1 MRTTSV
7 TARIAGMRAPRFLV
21 VVLSVV
27 VLAFA
32 AAGCGGGGG
41 DNGDSASGTAP
52 DVWAATVCGALGNWV
67 TSLQEGSRE
76 LGTQMRNTK
85 DLKTVKSRFVT
96 FLENAEESSHEM
108 VEKVKEADAPDVDQG
123 EAIQEELVTALEKVE
138 NSFSNAVDKAN
149 DLSTDSLAS
158 FSQGVGKL
166 SQDVQNNLATT
177 GSDFNSL
184 SDRFNSTELDNATDG
199 EPACQQFKSG

>member
-1 MRTTSV
+1 V
-7 TARIAGMRAPRFLV
+7 RFAKLFALV
-21 VVLSVV
+21 LLVAT
-27 VLAFA
+27 LAVA

-41 DNGDSASGTAP
+41 DDGDSASGTAP

-67 TSLQEGSRE
+67 KSLQDGSRE
-76 LGTQMRNTK
+76 LGTQMRDTK

-96 FLENAEESSHEM
+96 FLENAEESSHDM
-108 VEKVKEADAPDVDQG
+108 VEKVKEADAPDVEQG

-138 NSFSNAVDKAN
+138 TSFSNAVDKAN
-149 DLSTDSLAS
+149 DLSTKSVSA
-158 FSQGVGKL
+158 FSQGVGTL

-177 GSDFNSL
+177 GNDFNSL

>member
-1 MRTTSV
+1 MRPLRS
-7 TARIAGMRAPRFLV
+7 LV
-21 VVLSVV
+21 VVLSIV

-32 AAGCGGGGG
+32 AAGCGGGGDG

-52 DVWAATVCGALGNWV
+52 DIWAASVCGALGNWV
-67 TSLQEGSRE
+67 QSLQEGSRD

-85 DLKTVKSRFVT
+85 DLKAVKARFVT
-96 FLENAEESSHEM
+96 FLEDAEESSHEM
-108 VEKVKEADAPDVDQG
+108 VEKVKDADAPDVEQG

-138 NSFSNAVDKAN
+138 KSFSNAVDEAN
-149 DLSTDSLAS
+149 DLSTDSLQS

-166 SQDVQNNLATT
+166 SQEVQDNLATT

>member
-1 MRTTSV
+1 MRF
-7 TARIAGMRAPRFLV
+7 AKLFALV
-21 VVLSVV
+21 LLVAT
-27 VLAFA
+27 LAVA

-41 DNGDSASGTAP
+41 DDGDSASGTAP

-67 TSLQEGSRE
+67 KSLQDGSRE
-76 LGTQMRNTK
+76 LGTQMRDTK

-96 FLENAEESSHEM
+96 FLENAEESSHDM
-108 VEKVKEADAPDVDQG
+108 VEKVKEADAPDVEQG

-138 NSFSNAVDKAN
+138 TSFSNAVDKAN
-149 DLSTDSLAS
+149 DLSTKSVSA
-158 FSQGVGKL
+158 FSQGVGTL

-177 GSDFNSL
+177 GNDFNSL